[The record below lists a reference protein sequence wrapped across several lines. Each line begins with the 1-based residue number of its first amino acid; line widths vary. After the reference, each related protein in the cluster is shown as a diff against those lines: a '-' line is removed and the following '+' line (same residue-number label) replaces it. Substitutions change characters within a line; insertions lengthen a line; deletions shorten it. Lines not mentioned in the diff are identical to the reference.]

1 MQVRIYR
8 RSKSAMQSGRANS
21 DQWVLE
27 FPPSAPRHAYPLN
40 GWTMS
45 ADMNRQLRLEFDSEA
60 EAIAYAEKQGLAY
73 VREPVQVRRIRPK
86 SYSDNF
92 RYDRIGRWTH

>member
-1 MQVRIYR
+1 
-8 RSKSAMQSGRANS
+8 MQSGRANS
-21 DQWVLE
+21 DKWVLE
-27 FPPSAPRHAYPLN
+27 FPPSTPRLAYPLN

-45 ADMNRQLRLEFDSEA
+45 GDMNRQLHLEFDSEA

-73 VREPVQVRRIRPK
+73 ALEPVQARRIKPK
-86 SYSDNF
+86 NYSDNF